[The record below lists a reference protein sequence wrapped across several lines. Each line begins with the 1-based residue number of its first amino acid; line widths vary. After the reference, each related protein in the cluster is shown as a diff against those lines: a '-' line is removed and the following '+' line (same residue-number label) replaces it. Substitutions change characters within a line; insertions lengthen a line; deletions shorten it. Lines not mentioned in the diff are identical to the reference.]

1 MGGGPTC
8 SDMPSPVAR
17 VTVPSEPVVIPSVP
31 VFCLEGFDTRR
42 KVTVVVTAPDGTK
55 DTLTVPAKA
64 RHYDGLYYPVQP
76 GSPAGRYR
84 VRATQGST
92 TATAHFQAVRASR
105 PHLWIYP
112 RDADVGATIDVYV
125 GGFPHG
131 RPADLHLYVCP
142 GQTYRA
148 TLPVA
153 IDARGEA
160 HLALQ
165 TTATTEPTCYALNSP
180 LVHIPSDPPDMP
192 HSPDN
197 QLFWLH
203 DPGPPESPP
212 DCRSAVLRC

>member
-1 MGGGPTC
+1 
-8 SDMPSPVAR
+8 MPSPGIR

-31 VFCLEGFDTRR
+31 VFCLEGFDPRR
-42 KVTVVVTAPDGTK
+42 KVTVVLTAPDGTK
-55 DTLTVPAKA
+55 DTLTVPTHA
-64 RHYDGLYYPVQP
+64 RTYYELYHPVRP

-84 VRATQGST
+84 VRAIQGST

-112 RDADVGATIDVYV
+112 RNASAGATIDVYI
-125 GGFPHG
+125 GGFPPG
-131 RPADLHLYVCP
+131 RPADLQLYVCP

-148 TLPVA
+148 TLTVA

-165 TTATTEPTCYALNSP
+165 TTAATERTCYALNSP
-180 LVHIPSDPPDMP
+180 LVYIPPDPPDMP

-203 DPGPPESPP
+203 DPHPPEQPP
-212 DCRSAVLRC
+212 DCRAAAPKPYSCAAP